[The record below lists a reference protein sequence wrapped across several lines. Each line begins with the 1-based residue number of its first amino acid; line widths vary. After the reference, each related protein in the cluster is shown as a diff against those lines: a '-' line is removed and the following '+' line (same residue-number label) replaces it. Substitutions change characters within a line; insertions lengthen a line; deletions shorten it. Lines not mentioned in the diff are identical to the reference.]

1 MCDLADDSDVGRAQL
16 NVYLRPDPDTRR
28 PRIHWDR
35 SCGKAIYQ
43 MKRFLWDDHK
53 KGLEKDQ
60 KQITKKKNDDF
71 PACHRYALN
80 SNPDFRSLRM
90 SHAQAANYTKATRGK
105 TGY

>member
-1 MCDLADDSDVGRAQL
+1 
-16 NVYLRPDPDTRR
+16 
-28 PRIHWDR
+28 
-35 SCGKAIYQ
+35 

-71 PACHRYALN
+71 PACHRYAMN

-90 SHAQAANYTKATRGK
+90 IHNAAANHIKGTRSR

>member
-1 MCDLADDSDVGRAQL
+1 
-16 NVYLRPDPDTRR
+16 
-28 PRIHWDR
+28 
-35 SCGKAIYQ
+35 
-43 MKRFLWDDHK
+43 MKRLLWDDHK

-71 PACHRYALN
+71 PACHRYCLN

-90 SHAQAANYTKATRGK
+90 TAATAGRYVKGERSR

>member
-1 MCDLADDSDVGRAQL
+1 MMGRAQL
-16 NVYLRPDPDTRR
+16 NVYLRPDVDTRR
-28 PRIHWDR
+28 PRITWDR

-80 SNPDFRSLRM
+80 SNPDFRGLRM
-90 SHAQAANYTKATRGK
+90 THSVAANHIKATRGK